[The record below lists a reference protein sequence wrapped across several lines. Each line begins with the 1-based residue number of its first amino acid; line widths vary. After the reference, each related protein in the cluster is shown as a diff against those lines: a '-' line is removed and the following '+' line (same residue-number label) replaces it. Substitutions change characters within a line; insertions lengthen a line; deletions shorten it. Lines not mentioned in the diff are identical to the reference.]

1 MFVDI
6 NWYGQLSVL
15 TKYLKTNIKIPFAS
29 IQHGYITTN
38 DFDISGP
45 RKLKAV
51 PYLVWNKKI
60 ENYFQSKKDYNVK
73 AIGAPFI
80 YIKDKKIKKPKGS
93 MLMLIH
99 SENTLKQE
107 IVSKLFL
114 RKIKKYYPAPHK
126 ISLFYKYYNNKNINY
141 YKNQGFEVLT
151 FGSRNNTNH
160 LSKLYKTLNE
170 IECFITDYV
179 GSPFF
184 YALYLKKKT
193 KLIQNQ
199 YKYNTDLSMKKFYNR
214 FMWLKKRER
223 YKFCKKFYNS
233 KFIPQKAG
241 YKIACEELGVKCL
254 KTKSELFK
262 LLGYDS
268 LWKKII
274 AKIALNIRPK
284 SLYYKTLLK

>member
-6 NWYGQLSVL
+6 NWYGQLSIL

-29 IQHGYITTN
+29 IQHGYINTN
-38 DFDISGP
+38 DFDMSGP

-80 YIKDKKIKKPKGS
+80 YIKNIKKKNPKGS

-99 SENTLKQE
+99 SENMLKQE
-107 IVSKLFL
+107 IASKLLL
-114 RKIKKYYPAPHK
+114 RKIKKHYPAPHK
-126 ISLFYKYYNNKNINY
+126 ISLFYKDYNTKNINY
-141 YKNQGFEVLT
+141 YKNQGFKVIT

-184 YALYLKKKT
+184 YALYLKTKT

-199 YKYNTDLSMKKFYNR
+199 YKYNTDLNTKKFYNK
-214 FMWLKKRER
+214 FMSFKERER
-223 YKFCKKFYNS
+223 QEFFKKFYNS
-233 KFIPQKAG
+233 KFIPQKVG
-241 YKIACEELGVKCL
+241 YKIAYEELGVEYL

-262 LLGYDS
+262 LLGYDY
-268 LWKKII
+268 LWKKIV
-274 AKIALNIRPK
+274 AKISLKIRLK
-284 SLYYKTLLK
+284 SLYYKSFLE